1 MRPSGWTLS
10 THEHVP
16 STGRVQTQV
25 LPLLAPWPQP
35 SEASVCS
42 SVCVW
47 SPRGLANVSLSSIL
61 SLSCPLIHPVWN
73 HRDESSE
80 DDPAGSSPPTEQSFH
95 PKAYFL
101 SVPSKD
107 ETVFCLSQTVTSTAF
122 SKSALAI
129 NIMCVT
135 ASKSPFI
142 GRVP

>member
-1 MRPSGWTLS
+1 MDGHSAPMSMCLRQAECRPRFSPCWPHGPSRLKPQFAPLS
-10 THEHVP
+10 VFGAPEVWLM
-16 STGRVQTQV
+16 SAY
-25 LPLLAPWPQP
+25 LLFF
-35 SEASVCS
+35 
-42 SVCVW
+42 
-47 SPRGLANVSLSSIL
+47 L
-61 SLSCPLIHPVWN
+61 SLCPLIHPVWN